1 MATIDYLNKSGFFMK
16 KGLKVLA
23 LGALALP
30 LGLLSACGGQ
40 LDFGSSLNVNN
51 AGAYKEV
58 MQAEFTTYVS
68 QEVEGEDV
76 VNKDMSS
83 GLKFVYEANADG
95 TNLKVNAIIKMTDAN
110 KVEMATKMTASKP
123 GENGGNAAIS
133 MYYPGEET
141 FYADMNISYRGQAA
155 QGNMKGQY
163 SFDVNTSSYPG
174 GMGPEEILSIVS
186 SVDVDNIAAMLS
198 TYTDAV
204 VSKAESGDKLN
215 YKIEIK
221 SDSTYQPDTYYIMFK
236 NDVLVGVKL
245 ETEYG
250 IIAMERF
257 DGEIEYPN
265 FENYVNY
272 EEYLQSL
279 IK

>member
-1 MATIDYLNKSGFFMK
+1 MK

-40 LDFGSSLNVNN
+40 LDFGSSLNVNT

-58 MQAEFTTYVS
+58 KQSEFTTYVS

-83 GLKFVYEANADG
+83 GLKFVYETNADG

-110 KVEMATKMTASKP
+110 KVEIATKMTASKP
-123 GENGGNAAIS
+123 GENGGNATIS

-141 FYADMNISYRGQAA
+141 FYADMNISYRGQDA
-155 QGNMKGQY
+155 QGNIKGQY

-174 GMGPEEILSIVS
+174 GMGPEEILSMIS

-221 SDSTYQPDTYYIMFK
+221 DSTYQPDSTYYIMFE

-250 IIAMERF
+250 MMAMERF
-257 DGEIEYPN
+257 DGEIKYPN